1 MSESSGRVDPQTEPE
16 LALALKIGLWC
27 NDSQLEPPDESDGRW
42 RIVGDPTEGALMVA
56 AGKAGLKRNSGH
68 TIVHEIPFDSQR
80 KLMSA
85 VVREAGQKTAIYT
98 KGAPELLLER
108 CAFEQRPNE
117 IVPLS
122 PARREEIL
130 QQSRAMADHA
140 LRVLGLAWRE
150 VDENSKTHSEHD
162 LIFVGLVGHD

>member
-1 MSESSGRVDPQTEPE
+1 MSESSGRVDPQTELE

-27 NDSQLEPPDESDGRW
+27 NNSQLEPPDESDGRW

-56 AGKAGLKRNSGH
+56 AGKAGLRRDSGH

-85 VVREAGQKTAIYT
+85 VVRVAGQKTAIYT

-108 CAFEQRPNE
+108 CAFEQRPHE

-140 LRVLGLAWRE
+140 LARARARLA
-150 VDENSKTHSEHD
+150 
-162 LIFVGLVGHD
+162 